1 MNYFQIVAL
10 VVPLIQALVK
20 SAEESNQ
27 DGKIKKEVVTE
38 QLKNA
43 YEILQST
50 GSVKEIKG
58 VQWEAIAPIALGLI
72 DIVVNAYN
80 KLNIFSH
87 GKTK

>member
-50 GSVKEIKG
+50 GSVKEIRG
-58 VQWEAIAPIALGLI
+58 VPWEAIAPIALSLI
-72 DIVVNAYN
+72 DLIVGGFN
-80 KLNIFSH
+80 KLGIF
-87 GKTK
+87 K